1 MGEYTASAHVV
12 WYNRDT
18 LCVCVRS
25 SIKKVDMYVLSLSLF
40 LPPPPPTHTHT
51 HTHTYTHLLAIFTL
65 LQLVA
70 ILAFSLVAGYT
81 VNGTTTCNNQISTY
95 IQIQSKF
102 PFFNYDQI
110 VTVQEQPSNR
120 TIRGTP
126 FPQHII
132 SGQFFVAWGVMTML
146 YCLTA
151 IVVYMLF
158 TANENLERVVDM
170 LIYVVS
176 LKCPRFE
183 LV

>member
-1 MGEYTASAHVV
+1 MCMYTKLYKEGRHVCAL
-12 WYNRDT
+12 T
-18 LCVCVRS
+18 
-25 SIKKVDMYVLSLSLF
+25 LF
-40 LPPPPPTHTHT
+40 LSPSPPLTHTHT
-51 HTHTYTHLLAIFTL
+51 LTRTYTHLLAISTL

-81 VNGTTTCNNQISTY
+81 VNGTTTCVDQTNTY

-120 TIRGTP
+120 TTRGTP

-132 SGQFFVAWGVMTML
+132 SGQFFVTWGVMTML

-158 TANENLERVVDM
+158 TANENLEQVVDM

-176 LKCPRFE
+176 LKSLKFE
-183 LV
+183 LVS